1 VGPQHGFITT
11 QARIRKSIGRD
22 DWKRTP
28 GHHFVFSRCVRA
40 HASAP
45 RGFFNKPQP
54 PRAPPPPLTT
64 PRPWRATPQRA
75 SRRTT
80 ASPTCPRTTRSRP
93 ASSSTRGTSCRAGRS
108 RVTPRGSG
116 ASPATGRRRPRTT
129 WATARRPWDP
139 ARSGGPRRAR
149 PVIVAR
155 VGAGRAACSR
165 YPRARQSGR
174 CDIVVAPRLFP
185 GSDARRP

>member
-1 VGPQHGFITT
+1 MGPRHGFITT
-11 QARIRKSIGRD
+11 QARIRKDSSDATKLASLVLSSRH
-22 DWKRTP
+22 TP
-28 GHHFVFSRCVRA
+28 
-40 HASAP
+40 AP
-45 RGFFNKPQP
+45 RGLFMRQP

-64 PRPWRATPQRA
+64 PRPWRPTPHRA
-75 SRRTT
+75 SRRTI

-108 RVTPRGSG
+108 RVTPRGFVS
-116 ASPATGRRRPRTT
+116 SPATGRRRRRTT

-149 PVIVAR
+149 PVVVAR
-155 VGAGRAACSR
+155 AGAGRAACLR

-185 GSDARRP
+185 GSDSRRP